1 MEKAKTREK
10 AYWLQT
16 VEGCYESHAP
26 YVRMRLG
33 ESSLLF
39 TLTALQV
46 QRQPMDWFLNVLFVL
61 FKMQHSESL
70 LEGSSSLVG
79 SLLPEQQLAGQ
90 GKAKPMLSWV
100 HTTAAF
106 LHGAELCQGMSRAG
120 P

>member
-26 YVRMRLG
+26 YGRMRLG

-46 QRQPMDWFLNVLFVL
+46 
-61 FKMQHSESL
+61 
-70 LEGSSSLVG
+70 
-79 SLLPEQQLAGQ
+79 
-90 GKAKPMLSWV
+90 
-100 HTTAAF
+100 
-106 LHGAELCQGMSRAG
+106 
-120 P
+120 